1 MDGVIGYTTLFAGN
15 FAPNAWAFCQ
25 GQTIQIRSNT
35 ALFSILG
42 ITYGGNGTTTFM
54 LPDLQG
60 RAVIGAGQ
68 GLGLSSYIL
77 GQVGGNESVAISSEQ
92 IPMHTHPVTY
102 SISQDSATDAS
113 SGVTTNNTYGA
124 DNSGTG
130 VTPYSTPANVG
141 LKPFIGNLTM
151 ENSGSNTPTAIP
163 TNNPYLALNYIICL
177 TGLFPARN

>member
-15 FAPNAWAFCQ
+15 FAPNTWAFCQ

-42 ITYGGNGTTTFM
+42 TTYGGNGTTTFM

-68 GLGLSSYIL
+68 GNTLSDYDL
-77 GQVGGNESVAISSEQ
+77 GQVGGNESIVITSQQ
-92 IPMHTHPVTY
+92 IPMHTHPLTY
-102 SISQDSATDAS
+102 SIAQDSATNANAA
-113 SGVTTNNTYGA
+113 VTTNNAYGE
-124 DNSGTG
+124 DSSGG
-130 VTPYSTPANVG
+130 VTPFTSPANVG
-141 LKPFIGNLTM
+141 LKPFAGNLTM

-177 TGLFPARN
+177 IGTFPARN